1 MYSIGSYVVK
11 NVNGICK
18 VEDIVYLDTE
28 DGSKKQYY
36 LLKPADEP
44 TGTVYV
50 PVDHA
55 EKTTRR
61 VMTEEEVWKLIDH
74 IGEIDEIWIDNEKQR
89 EMRYKEAIRSRDP
102 KVLVGIIKMLFL
114 RRQERLEQGKKSTAT
129 DDKFFKLAEEYLHS
143 EIGFVLNMD
152 KGQVRQ
158 LITDSVQGRLQKA

>member
-1 MYSIGSYVVK
+1 
-11 NVNGICK
+11 
-18 VEDIVYLDTE
+18 
-28 DGSKKQYY
+28 
-36 LLKPADEP
+36 
-44 TGTVYV
+44 
-50 PVDHA
+50 
-55 EKTTRR
+55 
-61 VMTEEEVWKLIDH
+61 MTEEEVWKLIDH